1 MTREGDKIKWMD
13 VFGYEN
19 FFMQGRDGDVF
30 HLIPEIK
37 DEEGDSYV
45 RILSSQA
52 IIEMAD
58 MLRGKAPINL
68 PGEETT
74 P

>member
-1 MTREGDKIKWMD
+1 VTREGDKIKWID

-19 FFMQGRDGDVF
+19 YFMEGRDGDVF
-30 HLIPEIK
+30 HLIPEMK
-37 DEEGDSYV
+37 DEEGDSCV

-58 MLRGKAPINL
+58 LLRRKGGLNL
-68 PGEETT
+68 PGEETE
-74 P
+74 

>member
-1 MTREGDKIKWMD
+1 MTREGNKIKWID

-19 FFMQGRDGDVF
+19 FFMEGRDGDVF
-30 HLIPEIK
+30 HLIPELK

-52 IIEMAD
+52 IVEMAD
-58 MLRGKAPINL
+58 LLRQEDPTINL
-68 PGEETT
+68 PGEG
-74 P
+74 